1 MACGISGQAFE
12 LLADTPVE
20 AFDHSV
26 CLRPEW
32 LCELVDDAALSTQ
45 AIERMSA
52 GRSVFGL
59 VLFVYGKAVGPLAAV
74 VGENGVDFDI
84 EAFKEAPQERGGSF
98 ATSVIEDFDVDEA
111 CRAINRDIGV
121 SPLFVERWQVFD
133 VDVDE
138 IPAGV
143 GVENTATGS
152 RGAWAWRKRRCVAGS
167 GAPDCAT
174 ASDLYSGATLRRCRR
189 GAEQDLCA
197 IQQPTAL
204 RVGS

>member
-1 MACGISGQAFE
+1 MSFKAFVMACGISGQAFE

-121 SPLFVERWQVFD
+121 SPLFAERWRVFD
-133 VDVDE
+133 VDVDKSC
-138 IPAGV
+138 G
-143 GVENTATGS
+143 
-152 RGAWAWRKRRCVAGS
+152 RGS
-167 GAPDCAT
+167 GEYGDGFARSLGLAETP
-174 ASDLYSGATLRRCRR
+174 LRCRQR
-189 GAEQDLCA
+189 C
-197 IQQPTAL
+197 T
-204 RVGS
+204 